1 MKDRI
6 LARIREANREVAGK
20 PVDLDARLIDRGL
33 DRAALTALFKERAE
47 SSGASVHVTDDPDA
61 VIRNLIPPDASTAD
75 LTGEGREAA
84 DLFDIDVAVTGAELG
99 IAETGTVVLHA
110 DPSQARRISLTAK
123 MHIVLLPSDRIVP
136 DMMDWTKAYSDCPL
150 PEGFTLITG
159 PSKTADIEL
168 KLVVGVHGPSS
179 LHVIITV

>member
-6 LARIREANREVAGK
+6 LKRIREANRKVADE
-20 PVDLDARLIDRGL
+20 PVDLDARLTDRGL
-33 DRAALTALFKERAE
+33 DRESLVALFEERAE
-47 SSGASVHVTDDPDA
+47 SSGATVHVTDDPKA
-61 VIRNLIPPDASTAD
+61 VMRDLIPPDASTAD
-75 LTGEGREAA
+75 LTGKVPD
-84 DLFDIDVAVTGAELG
+84 DLFGIDVAVTGAELG

-110 DPSQARRISLTAK
+110 GPSQARRISLTAK
-123 MHIVLLPSDRIVP
+123 MHIVLLPADRIVP
-136 DMMDWTKAYSDCPL
+136 DLMDWTAAYTDRPL

-179 LHVIITV
+179 LHVIIT